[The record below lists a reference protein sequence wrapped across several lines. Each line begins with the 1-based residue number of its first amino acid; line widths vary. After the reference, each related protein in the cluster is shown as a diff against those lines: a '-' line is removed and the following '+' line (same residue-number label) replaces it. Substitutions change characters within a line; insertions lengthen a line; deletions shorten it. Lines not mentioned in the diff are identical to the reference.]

1 MRGKPI
7 HYITEILATHLGE
20 SWTRH
25 LCLGLTIVL
34 KINKECARG
43 THDFL
48 VRTQNCIVQESL
60 SLISQLKV
68 FIRLRSEFHRIYYK
82 GPSFIQI
89 LRYFQTTCTNTPD
102 L

>member
-1 MRGKPI
+1 MQIIIVLMRGKPI

-68 FIRLRSEFHRIYYK
+68 FIRLRSEFH
-82 GPSFIQI
+82 
-89 LRYFQTTCTNTPD
+89 
-102 L
+102 